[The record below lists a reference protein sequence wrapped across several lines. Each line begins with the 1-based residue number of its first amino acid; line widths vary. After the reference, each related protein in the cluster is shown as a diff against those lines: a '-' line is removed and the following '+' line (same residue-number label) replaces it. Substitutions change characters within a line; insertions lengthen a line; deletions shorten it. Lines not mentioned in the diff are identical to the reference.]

1 MLSASGSQQ
10 ATGPFGEPILLI
22 CHSHGLDR
30 HVDPTMQGFLVWVG
44 RIGVLNCDGL
54 SKSES
59 SAGLLW
65 FFFPFLNKQVPK
77 NRVALGSGRLRVSRQ
92 LGLWISRNLIITQD
106 LHQ

>member
-59 SAGLLW
+59 SAGWVVFRCRLVVLCH
-65 FFFPFLNKQVPK
+65 LYIRVHTHKQKHMYVV
-77 NRVALGSGRLRVSRQ
+77 R
-92 LGLWISRNLIITQD
+92 
-106 LHQ
+106 